1 MIETQPAIPNG
12 AHTIA
17 PGTMGRILVV
27 DDEPEVRE
35 LVIDLLVREGFEA
48 IGADDGEA
56 AVDHLRRH
64 TAAVVVLDLNMP
76 KLTGLEVL
84 RRTSDMPGRAP
95 VIMLTGVDDL
105 RTAVEAMQLGAYDYL
120 TKPLDTIA
128 LTLQVRRALERQTL
142 LAEIDDLK
150 TQLVQSD
157 SLGALVGTSP
167 EIQGV
172 IHRVRQV
179 ADFSF
184 TVLIQGETGT
194 GKELVARAIHH
205 ESRRRERPFIAI
217 DCGAIPETLIESEL
231 FGHEKGAF
239 TGADRRKE
247 GHFSLADG
255 GTLFLDE
262 VANLPAATQAKL
274 LRVLQERM
282 VWRVGARTPT
292 PIDVRIVAACNVA
305 LESAIKSGAFRDDL
319 YYRLSEFP
327 IVVPPLRAR
336 SGDILALAT
345 HFLEEASLELARPVR
360 GFEPDATG
368 ALLTYRWPGNV
379 RELRN
384 VVRRAVLV
392 SDGAIGVAQLGLPKA
407 DSVDDEPADVG
418 PGVTPSFASLKAAR
432 EHGAAEAERRAIRAA
447 LITARGNKS
456 EAARLLKTDFKTL
469 HVKMKQLGIAVGD
482 RHSA

>member
-1 MIETQPAIPNG
+1 MVK
-12 AHTIA
+12 
-17 PGTMGRILVV
+17 ILVV
-27 DDEPEVRE
+27 DDSLEVRE
-35 LVIDLLVREGFEA
+35 LLVDLLTREGFETLEA
-48 IGADDGEA
+48 EDGDT
-56 AVDHLRRH
+56 AVELIRKHS
-64 TAAVVVLDLNMP
+64 AAVVVLDLNLP
-76 KLTGLEVL
+76 KLNGMDVL
-84 RRTSDMPGRAP
+84 RHTSDVPGRAP
-95 VIMLTGVDDL
+95 IIMLTGVDDL

-120 TKPLDTIA
+120 TKPPDPIA
-128 LTLQVRRALERQTL
+128 LKLQVRRALERQTL

-157 SLGALVGTSP
+157 SLGALVGSSA

-172 IHRVRQV
+172 IQKIRQV
-179 ADFSF
+179 AGSSF

-217 DCGAIPETLIESEL
+217 DCGAIPDTLIESEL
-231 FGHEKGAF
+231 FGYEKGAF

-262 VANLPAATQAKL
+262 VANLPTSTQAKL

-282 VWRVGARTPT
+282 VWRIGARTPS
-292 PIDVRIVAACNVA
+292 PIDVRIVAASNVS
-305 LESAIKSGAFRDDL
+305 LEAATRNGGFREDL
-319 YYRLSEFP
+319 YYRLIEFP
-327 IVVPPLRAR
+327 ITLPPLRAR
-336 SGDILALAT
+336 RDDVMPLAT
-345 HFLEEASLELARPVR
+345 RFLDEASLELQRPVR
-360 GFEPDATG
+360 GFENDATQ
-368 ALLTYRWPGNV
+368 AMLAYRWPGNV

-392 SDGAIGVAQLGLPKA
+392 TEGAITVADLGLPKTA
-407 DSVDDEPADVG
+407 PRENDPDDGA
-418 PGVTPSFASLKAAR
+418 VTPDFASLKAAR
-432 EHGAAEAERRAIRAA
+432 DHGAAEAERRAIRAA

-469 HVKMKQLGIAVGD
+469 HVKMKQLGIGLGA
-482 RHSA
+482 RHSV

>member
-1 MIETQPAIPNG
+1 MAK
-12 AHTIA
+12 
-17 PGTMGRILVV
+17 ILVV
-27 DDEPEVRE
+27 DDEPEIRE
-35 LVIDLLVREGFEA
+35 LLSDLLTRDGFEMLEA
-48 IGADDGEA
+48 EDGIT
-56 AVDHLRRH
+56 AVELIRKHR
-64 TAAVVVLDLNMP
+64 AAVVVLDLNLP
-76 KLTGLEVL
+76 GLSGMDVL
-84 RRTSDMPGRAP
+84 RQTSEVPGRAP

-120 TKPLDTIA
+120 TKPPDPAVLK
-128 LTLQVRRALERQTL
+128 LQIRRALERQTL

-157 SLGALVGTSP
+157 SLGALVGSSA
-167 EIQGV
+167 EIQTV
-172 IHRVRQV
+172 IQRIRQV
-179 ADFSF
+179 AVSSF

-205 ESRRRERPFIAI
+205 ESRRRDRPFIAI

-231 FGHEKGAF
+231 FGYEKGAF

-282 VWRVGARTPT
+282 VWRIGARTPT
-292 PIDVRIVAACNVA
+292 PIDVRIIAACNVS
-305 LESAIKSGAFRDDL
+305 LEAATKSGAFREDL

-327 IVVPPLRAR
+327 IMLPPLRAR
-336 SGDILALAT
+336 RDDVMALAAR
-345 HFLEEASLELARPVR
+345 FLDEASLELGRSVR
-360 GFEPDATG
+360 GFEDDATR
-368 ALLTYRWPGNV
+368 ALLAYRWPGNV

-392 SDGAIGVAQLGLPKA
+392 SEAGIGAADLALPNTVPSRSAAEEVADAP
-407 DSVDDEPADVG
+407 D
-418 PGVTPSFASLKAAR
+418 FASLKAAR
-432 EHGAAEAERRAIRAA
+432 DHGAAEAERRAIRAA

-469 HVKMKQLGIAVGD
+469 HVKMKHLGIGVGE
-482 RHSA
+482 RYSA

>member
-1 MIETQPAIPNG
+1 MIATHPAAPRR
-12 AHTIA
+12 AHA
-17 PGTMGRILVV
+17 LVPEAMARILVV

-35 LVIDLLVREGFEA
+35 LVIDMLEREGFETL
-48 IGADDGEA
+48 GADNGED
-56 AVDHLRRH
+56 AVAHIQKH
-64 TAAVVVLDLNMP
+64 SAAVVVLDLNMP
-76 KLTGLEVL
+76 KLNGLEVL
-84 RRTSDMPGRAP
+84 RRTSDVPGRAP

-105 RTAVEAMQLGAYDYL
+105 RTAVQAMQLGAYDYL
-120 TKPLDTIA
+120 TKPLDPIA
-128 LTLQVRRALERQTL
+128 FKLQVRRALERQTL

-157 SLGALVGTSP
+157 SLGALVGSSP
-167 EIQGV
+167 EIQSV
-172 IHRVRQV
+172 IQRVRQV
-179 ADFSF
+179 ADSSF

-231 FGHEKGAF
+231 FGYEKGAF

-292 PIDVRIVAACNVA
+292 PIDVRIVAACNVS
-305 LESAIKSGAFRDDL
+305 LEAASRRGGFREDL

-327 IVVPPLRAR
+327 ITVPALRTR
-336 SGDILALAT
+336 RGDIMALAN
-345 HFLEEASLELARPVR
+345 HFLEQASLELSRPVR
-360 GFEPDATG
+360 GFEADAVT
-368 ALLTYRWPGNV
+368 ALLGYRWPGNV

-392 SDGAIGVAQLGLPKA
+392 SDGAISPAHLGLPLSEA
-407 DSVDDEPADVG
+407 HATDDDAAAPPD
-418 PGVTPSFASLKAAR
+418 FASLKAAR
-432 EHGAAEAERRAIRAA
+432 DHGAAEAERRAIRAA

-469 HVKMKQLGIAVGD
+469 HVKMKHLGIVVGE
-482 RHSA
+482 RG